1 MTLPMLLVTRSAP
14 AVGEGLHKFVTA
26 RELGAPG
33 AGGCLGGCLS
43 LWVVKTRR
51 QRHREVK

>member
-1 MTLPMLLVTRSAP
+1 MLLVTRSAP

-26 RELGAPG
+26 RELGALG